1 MRSYAA
7 IDNSGRRVAVCEVD
21 QVETAYSNAEDFEA
35 RGSVFIEIDIDM
47 IKEAVGNF
55 EDSDVLV
62 VEHNGETVSKVYSW
76 DEMTEVEKGEK
87 QRRLDVA
94 RKLMHG

>member
-7 IDNSGRRVAVCEVD
+7 IDNSGKRVAVCEVD
-21 QVETAYSNAEDFEA
+21 QVETVVSNPENPEA

-47 IKEAVGNF
+47 IKNAVGNF

-62 VEHNGETVSKVYSW
+62 VEHDGETVSKVYST
-76 DEMTEVEKGEK
+76 DEMTEVEKGER
-87 QRRLDVA
+87 QRRLDFV
-94 RKLMHG
+94 RKLMNS